1 MKLFKICI
9 TTAMTLN
16 LVACFS
22 NPQMPESKQDVKLV
36 VQQQTNQD
44 ETAAFLALMDK
55 QTKGLLQRT
64 PTLATTLGVSE
75 EYFGGGFNHK
85 LADYS
90 VENIANSKVLR
101 DSMEAELLKID
112 RSLLV
117 GTAAT
122 TYDVLANA
130 IAMTKRFEPY
140 VFGAFDPL
148 SIYTPYS
155 ITQLTGIHIDLPRS
169 LQTEQPLN
177 NKADVENYLT
187 RLSLLEEAFTDM
199 ADVVGLDAKHGVI
212 PPKFAIE
219 GALNVINGMTSSIPA
234 ENPLVVVLDNRLK
247 SVEGISDAERAEY
260 VKRAQKITLE
270 KVYPGYARLHQA
282 LTATLASAQS
292 EPGIWA
298 LPDGEKRYDLAL
310 QNFGAGDLN
319 AEQIHQLGLNEVARI
334 KAELDLLLKSVGYS
348 QGDVIERVISLSE
361 DPANL
366 YQNTD
371 EGRDKLLTD
380 LNSQMR
386 EVELLLPN
394 IVNTIPKAEVEVRRI
409 SIYEQDN
416 SPGGYYTSPN
426 LDGSRPGIFWINL
439 KDTADWPIPSLPTL
453 VYHEASPGH
462 HLQVSIAQEIEDMPM
477 IRNMLWFSSYGEG
490 WALYAELLAKEL
502 GLYDDDPLGDIGRL
516 QSDLFRSA
524 RLVVDT
530 GIHYKKW
537 SREQAIDWMY
547 KNTGQSVASITR
559 EVERYAVMPGQA
571 TSYKLGQI
579 RILELRK
586 LAKEKLGDKFSLP
599 EFNDQ
604 ILIHG
609 AVNLTVLTDNIHAW
623 IDSKI

>member
-22 NPQMPESKQDVKLV
+22 NPQTPESKQEVKLV
-36 VQQQTNQD
+36 LEQQTKQN
-44 ETAAFLALMDK
+44 ETAAFLALMDQ
-55 QTKGLLQRT
+55 QTKALLQRT
-64 PTLATTLGVSE
+64 PTMATTLGVSE
-75 EYFGGGFNHK
+75 EYFGGRFNNK
-85 LADYS
+85 LEDYS
-90 VENIANSKVLR
+90 VESIAKSKALR
-101 DSMEAELLKID
+101 DSMEADLLKID
-112 RSLLV
+112 RSLLT

-122 TYDVLANA
+122 TYDVLVNA
-130 IAMTKRFEPY
+130 IGMTKQYEPY
-140 VFGAFDPL
+140 LFGGFNPL
-148 SIYTPYS
+148 SIYSPYS
-155 ITQLTGIHIDLPRS
+155 ITQLTGIHIDLPRA
-169 LQTEQPLN
+169 LQTEHPLN
-177 NKADVENYLT
+177 NKADVEDYLS
-187 RLSLLEEAFTDM
+187 RLSLLEKAYTDM
-199 ADVVGLDAKHGVI
+199 ADVVTLDAKHGVI

-219 GALNVINGMTSSIPA
+219 GALNVISGMTSAMPA

-247 SVEGISDAERAEY
+247 SVAEISDAERADYIE
-260 VKRAQKITLE
+260 RAQKITLE
-270 KVYPGYARLHQA
+270 KVYPGYAKLQKA

-298 LPDGEKRYDLAL
+298 LPNGDKLYELAL
-310 QNFGAGDLN
+310 QNFGAGDMT
-319 AEQIHQLGLNEVARI
+319 AEQIHQLGLDEVARI
-334 KAELDLLLKSVGYS
+334 KAEIDILLKSIGYS
-348 QGDVIERVISLSE
+348 QGEVIDRVIALSE

-366 YQNTD
+366 YENTD
-371 EGRDKLLTD
+371 EGRDKLLND
-380 LNSQMR
+380 LNLQMR

-394 IVNTIPKAEVEVRRI
+394 ILNTIPKAEVEVRRI
-409 SIYEQDN
+409 SIYEQDS

-439 KDTADWPIPSLPTL
+439 KDTADWPILSLPTL

-477 IRNMLWFSSYGEG
+477 IRNMLWFSAYGEG

-502 GLYDDDPLGDIGRL
+502 GLYEDDPLGDIGRL

-537 SREQAIDWMY
+537 SRDYAIDWMH
-547 KNTGQSVASITR
+547 KNTGQSVASLTR

-609 AVNLTVLTDNIHAW
+609 SVNLTVLTDNIHAW

>member
-22 NPQMPESKQDVKLV
+22 DPQMPESKQDVKLV

-55 QTKGLLQRT
+55 QTKALLQHT

-75 EYFGGGFNHK
+75 EYFGGKFNNK
-85 LADYS
+85 LGDYS
-90 VENIANSKVLR
+90 VENIAKSKALR
-101 DSMEAELLKID
+101 DSMEADLSKID
-112 RSLLV
+112 RSLLT

-122 TYDVLANA
+122 SYDVLTSA
-130 IAMTKRFEPY
+130 IAMTKQFEPY
-140 VFGAFDPL
+140 VFGAFYPL
-148 SIYTPYS
+148 SIYSPYA

-177 NKADVENYLT
+177 NKADVEDYLT
-187 RLSLLEEAFTDM
+187 RLSLLEKAYTDM
-199 ADVVGLDAKHGVI
+199 ADVVTLDAKHGLI

-219 GALNVINGMTSSIPA
+219 GALNVISGMTSGAAA

-247 SVEGISDAERAEY
+247 SVAEISDAERADY
-260 VKRAQKITLE
+260 IDRAEKITLE
-270 KVYPGYARLHQA
+270 KVYPGYGRLQKA

-292 EPGIWA
+292 EPGIWV
-298 LPDGEKRYDLAL
+298 LPDGEKLYELAL
-310 QNFGAGDLN
+310 QNFGAGDMT

-334 KAELDLLLKSVGYS
+334 KSEIDELLKSIGHS
-348 QGDVIERVISLSE
+348 EGEVIDRVIALSE

-371 EGRDKLLTD
+371 EGRNQLLND
-380 LNSQMR
+380 LNLQMR

-394 IVNTIPKAEVEVRRI
+394 ILNTIPKAEVEVRRI
-409 SIYEQDN
+409 SIYEQDS

-426 LDGSRPGIFWINL
+426 LDGSRPGVFWINL
-439 KDTADWPIPSLPTL
+439 KDTADWPILSLPTL

-462 HLQVSIAQEIEDMPM
+462 HLQVSIAQEIDDMPM
-477 IRNMLWFSSYGEG
+477 IRNMLWFSAYGEG

-537 SREQAIDWMY
+537 SREYAIDWMH
-547 KNTGQSVASITR
+547 KNTGQSVASLTR

-604 ILIHG
+604 VLIHG

>member
-22 NPQMPESKQDVKLV
+22 HPQMPESKQDVKLV

-55 QTKGLLQRT
+55 QTKALLQLT

-75 EYFGGGFNHK
+75 EYFGGKFNNK
-85 LADYS
+85 LGDYS
-90 VENIANSKVLR
+90 VENIAKSKALR
-101 DSMEAELLKID
+101 DSMEADLLKID
-112 RSLLV
+112 RSLLT

-122 TYDVLANA
+122 TYDVLASA
-130 IAMTKRFEPY
+130 IAMTKQFEPY
-140 VFGAFDPL
+140 VFGAFYPL
-148 SIYTPYS
+148 SIYSPYA
-155 ITQLTGIHIDLPRS
+155 ITQLTGIHIDLPRA

-177 NKADVENYLT
+177 NKADVEDYLT
-187 RLSLLEEAFTDM
+187 RLSLLEKAYTDM
-199 ADVVGLDAKHGVI
+199 ADVVTLDAKHGLI

-219 GALNVINGMTSSIPA
+219 GALKVISGMTSGAAA

-247 SVEGISDAERAEY
+247 SVAEISDAERADYIE
-260 VKRAQKITLE
+260 RAEKITLE
-270 KVYPGYARLHQA
+270 KVYPGYGRLQKA

-292 EPGIWA
+292 EPGIWV
-298 LPDGEKRYDLAL
+298 LPDGEKLYELAL
-310 QNFGAGDLN
+310 QNFGAGDLT
-319 AEQIHQLGLNEVARI
+319 AEQIHQLGLDEVARI
-334 KAELDLLLKSVGYS
+334 KAEIDELLKSIGHS
-348 QGDVIERVISLSE
+348 EGEVINRVIALSE

-371 EGRDKLLTD
+371 EGRNKLLND
-380 LNSQMR
+380 LNLQMR

-394 IVNTIPKAEVEVRRI
+394 ILNTIPKAEVEVRRI
-409 SIYEQDN
+409 SIYEQDS

-426 LDGSRPGIFWINL
+426 LDGSRPGVFWINL
-439 KDTADWPIPSLPTL
+439 KDTADWPILSLPTL

-462 HLQVSIAQEIEDMPM
+462 HLQVSIAQEIDDMPM
-477 IRNMLWFSSYGEG
+477 IRNMLWFSAYGEG

-524 RLVVDT
+524 RLVVDS

-537 SREQAIDWMY
+537 SREYAIDWMH
-547 KNTGQSVASITR
+547 KNTGQSVASLTR

-604 ILIHG
+604 VLIHG